1 MPEKLAAKSTA
12 ILWNLENYWSI
23 DRQKQTYQWDTWNYP
38 VKFLEMAKSLGAPVD
53 VIPETADFSKYK
65 VVIVPAYELADS
77 ALVKKWN
84 DYAAN
89 GGHLILT
96 CRTATKNRLGH
107 LWGGEWAAP
116 ISGLI
121 GAKITATDMLSE
133 NANGEISMNGSK
145 YNWNNWADLLQP
157 ESNSEVVATYEN
169 QFYKGKSAVVQRKIG
184 KGTVTYIG
192 VDTDDSKLE
201 KDILQNIYTKAGA
214 TTENYPEGVY
224 VYWRDGFYVAVNYS
238 SSNYTM
244 ELPGSSKI
252 LVGEKELKPAGV
264 LVWSE

>member
-1 MPEKLAAKSTA
+1 
-12 ILWNLENYWSI
+12 
-23 DRQKQTYQWDTWNYP
+23 
-38 VKFLEMAKSLGAPVD
+38 
-53 VIPETADFSKYK
+53 

-96 CRTATKNRLGH
+96 CRTAIKNRLGH
-107 LWGGEWAAP
+107 FWEAETAAP

-121 GAKITATDMLSE
+121 GAKVMATDMLSGY
-133 NANGEISMNGSK
+133 AKGEVTMNSSK

-157 ESNSEVVATYEN
+157 VANTEVLATYDN
-169 QFYKGKSAVVQRKIG
+169 QFYKGKAAVVARKVG
-184 KGTVTYIG
+184 KGSVTYIG

-201 KDILQNIYTKAGA
+201 KDILRNIYTKAGA
-214 TTENYPEGVY
+214 TTENYPEGIY

-238 SSNYTM
+238 STDYAMNLSV
-244 ELPGSSKI
+244 SAKI
-252 LVGEKELKPAGV
+252 LVGEKVLKPAGV